1 MYKNRLQEFTQK
13 SAIPLPEY
21 RTFNEGEAHAP
32 RFRSTVLVDGVAY
45 TSPHSFFHQR
55 ASEQDVAKI
64 ALEILSKKIESENE
78 NEGVSFILKV
88 RGIFYLLNKDFIFH
102 ASTLI
107 IKCLML

>member
-1 MYKNRLQEFTQK
+1 MYKNQLQEFTQK
-13 SAIPLPEY
+13 SALPLPKDQ
-21 RTFNEGEAHAP
+21 TFNEGEAHAP

-78 NEGVSFILKV
+78 GVSFILKV
-88 RGIFYLLNKDFIFH
+88 RGIFYLLNKDFTFH